1 MAKYECCSYLSN
13 EVFNR
18 ISPPDDVVFM
28 RDLLEQRNI
37 ALEEALIEEETHHH
51 HETSF
56 IARASKKI
64 SRGRAR
70 SRRKKKL
77 ESSSEPITSDEI
89 TVDNNDPISSVPST
103 PTSSPPVSE
112 PSSPRLN
119 TSSLGNSHS
128 PVRWYSSASAIQQGI
143 ISQSQSPRSSP
154 YQRSPS
160 HHGVSSHP
168 GPSHQNKKFVFKLTK
183 SSLTPL
189 RSKDTII
196 RENDK
201 GKGKMIEIESEDD
214 QKKKGIRKS
223 RMLKALCR
231 NTV

>member
-18 ISPPDDVVFM
+18 ISPPDDVIFM

-37 ALEEALIEEETHHH
+37 ALEEALVEEETHHH

-64 SRGRAR
+64 SRGRAL
-70 SRRKKKL
+70 SRRQKK
-77 ESSSEPITSDEI
+77 SEPISESITSDEI

-128 PVRWYSSASAIQQGI
+128 PVRWYSSSSAIQQGI
-143 ISQSQSPRSSP
+143 IAQSQSPRSSP

-160 HHGVSSHP
+160 QQ

-183 SSLTPL
+183 SNLTPL
-189 RSKDTII
+189 RSKDAII
-196 RENDK
+196 QEKDK
-201 GKGKMIEIESEDD
+201 GKGKMIEIESEDF
-214 QKKKGIRKS
+214 QKKKEIQKS